1 MNMNYRSDKTKT
13 IRSVAA
19 GLLCLVLLLLAV
31 PVSAAGSDPGVEHCT
46 SACLY
51 NFENRKTIYEYKSHD
66 RCFPGS
72 TVKLMAALVAWD
84 EFGRKLDTEITVTG
98 GMLAETSGNS
108 IDFFEGEVLT
118 VEQLLN
124 CMLVNSANDAAVI
137 LAVAAAGSTEEFV
150 ARMNR
155 KAEALGLWGTVYTNC
170 TGMHDPKMVT
180 TAADTAQVAIAC
192 YEIPGFIDITSQQKY
207 VLPATNKSPEREIF
221 NRNALIS
228 KYYNAGYYTESAIG
242 MNAGATPQGGYS
254 LAAVARD
261 NENDLTYLA
270 VVLGGDEADGAV
282 YSYVNGRRMFDWAF
296 TAWGYRPVLQTS
308 QVMCEIPVKL
318 SSTADYVTLAP
329 KETMSVFLPADVDLK
344 TAVTYSWHTFEDSLD
359 APIEAGTEA
368 GTITVVNGSEIV
380 GTCPLVTTVSVQR
393 SEFLYFLNRI
403 EQFTMSRFF
412 RATVISAV
420 ILAIL
425 YVFITAFMR
434 EKRIRRMSGRR

>member
-84 EFGRKLDTEITVTG
+84 EFGRKLDTEITVT
-98 GMLAETSGNS
+98 ASVPS
-108 IDFFEGEVLT
+108 PAAVD
-118 VEQLLN
+118 
-124 CMLVNSANDAAVI
+124 SAVI
-137 LAVAAAGSTEEFV
+137 LAIAAAGSTEEFV